1 MPFRVVFSSL
11 CGGWDG
17 GTGEVVPL
25 KRLSRDKEAK
35 RVVVRDTKASLAAN
49 RNQIVL
55 MPLRLS
61 ASL

>member
-11 CGGWDG
+11 CGGLDG

-35 RVVVRDTKASLAAN
+35 RVVVRDTEALLADI
-49 RNQIVL
+49 RNQGLL

>member
-1 MPFRVVFSSL
+1 V
-11 CGGWDG
+11 GW

-25 KRLSRDKEAK
+25 KRLSRDEEAK
-35 RVVVRDTKASLAAN
+35 RVVVRDTEASLAAN